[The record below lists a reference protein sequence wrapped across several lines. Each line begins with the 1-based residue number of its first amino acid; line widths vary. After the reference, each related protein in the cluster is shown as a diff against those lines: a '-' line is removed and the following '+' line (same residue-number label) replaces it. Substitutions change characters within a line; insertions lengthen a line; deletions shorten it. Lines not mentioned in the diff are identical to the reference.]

1 MLGALHRDWAPAALA
16 VSFKLE
22 TDEQLLV
29 DKVRRPWLQGLG
41 VRRRQSFGIT
51 TMKRWPSSSSRVS
64 TSTWWW
70 PRYGI

>member
-29 DKVRRPWLQGLG
+29 DKVC
-41 VRRRQSFGIT
+41 
-51 TMKRWPSSSSRVS
+51 
-64 TSTWWW
+64 
-70 PRYGI
+70 